1 MIPFLSSDSLWRR
14 AMMGRL
20 YSFRLDEAVPHDH
33 PVRKIAA
40 VLDLSWVHSEL
51 APFYPKMGRPSI
63 DPELMIRML
72 IIGYVF
78 AIRSER
84 AICRDL
90 RVNLAYRWFCGLSI
104 ARTKSQITRYFHAPV
119 MSASGKAICSGGC
132 LSVLLRPALPPAW
145 LAVKGS
151 PSMRA

>member
-1 MIPFLSSDSLWRR
+1 
-14 AMMGRL
+14 MMGRL
-20 YSFRLDEAVPHDH
+20 NHDQQQLFYSFHLDEAVPHDH
-33 PVRKIAA
+33 PVREIAS

-51 APFYPKMGRPSI
+51 APFYPKMERPSI

-132 LSVLLRPALPPAW
+132 LSVLLRPALPVCTENSSV
-145 LAVKGS
+145 LI
-151 PSMRA
+151 

>member
-1 MIPFLSSDSLWRR
+1 
-14 AMMGRL
+14 MMGRLNHDQEQLL

-33 PVRKIAA
+33 PIRKIAA
-40 VLDLSWVHSEL
+40 VVDLSWVHSEL

-90 RVNLAYRWFCGLSI
+90 QVNLAYRWFCGLSI
-104 ARTKSQITRYFHAPV
+104 ENKIPDHSVFSRAV
-119 MSASGKAICSGGC
+119 MSGSAKVIYSGGC
-132 LSVLLRPALPPAW
+132 LSVLLRPVLRPDW
-145 LAVKGS
+145 SAVKGTR
-151 PSMRA
+151 SMRA

>member
-1 MIPFLSSDSLWRR
+1 
-14 AMMGRL
+14 MMGRL
-20 YSFRLDEAVPHDH
+20 NPDQEQLFYSFRLDEAVPHDH

-84 AICRDL
+84 AICRDVQ
-90 RVNLAYRWFCGLSI
+90 VNLAYRWFCGLSI
-104 ARTKSQITRYFHAPV
+104 SRITRCFHVPV
-119 MSASGKAICSGGC
+119 MSGSATAICSDGC
-132 LSVLLRPALPPAW
+132 LSVLLKPVLRPDW
-145 LAVKGS
+145 SAVKGS
-151 PSMRA
+151 RSMRA